1 MSLSVTICHKDWRDV
16 FMAEEKRRI
25 KRAAVSE
32 ETRRGRHR
40 AAVNPN
46 AKPPEERRGEERS
59 ERRRGLER
67 L

>member
-1 MSLSVTICHKDWRDV
+1 
-16 FMAEEKRRI
+16 MAEEKRRI

-32 ETRRGRHR
+32 EARRGRHR